1 MINQSRFTLL
11 SVFIAL
17 LLIHVLL
24 GVFYTGY
31 SWMAVVYV
39 VIAYLVILLVSTYFP
54 TWNIYMKAQKKIPL
68 LRVRLNEKGHLGI
81 VQNRKKIALCFDSSM
96 GDYTEYILD
105 ILDDHAIKAAFFISG
120 RTIENKEYLLKRMQ
134 HNGHIIGN
142 ALYNKP
148 QNAKWKSIDFYR
160 EELEKTNQAIEA
172 AIGKITSYFM
182 APLGYTNPFMAKSVA
197 TIGLKPVAFSIQ
209 GKSRHNQNELDVMN
223 KIEKSLKSNAIIL
236 LKDDEISAK
245 ILPQLIKNI
254 NEKGF
259 EISLF
264 NGDV

>member
-11 SVFIAL
+11 SVFVAL

-39 VIAYLVILLVSTYFP
+39 FIAYLVILLISTYFP
-54 TWNIYMKAQKKIPL
+54 RWNIYMKAQKKIPL

-81 VQNRKKIALCFDSSM
+81 VQNRKKIAFCFDSSISS
-96 GDYTEYILD
+96 YTEYILD
-105 ILDDHAIKAAFFISG
+105 VLDDHAIKAAFFIYG
-120 RTIENKEYLLKRMQ
+120 ETIEGKKYLLQRMKQ
-134 HNGHIIGN
+134 KEHIIGN
-142 ALYNKP
+142 ALYSKP
-148 QNAKWKSIDFYR
+148 LNAKWKSTTFYK
-160 EELEKTNQAIEA
+160 EELERTNQAIEA
-172 AIGKITSYFM
+172 AVGKITSYFM

-197 TIGLKPVAFSIQ
+197 ALGLKPVTYSIHGQ
-209 GKSRHNQNELDVMN
+209 ANGKQNEVDVMN
-223 KIEKSLKSNAIIL
+223 KIEKSLQSNAIIL

-254 NEKGF
+254 QEKGF